1 MRLLVTGGLGFI
13 GSNFITWI
21 LEKIPGIYIINV
33 DKSTYCSN
41 IKNVPPSPNH
51 SHINVDITDVRAMK
65 EVFEKE
71 KPDMVIHF
79 AAQSHVDNSF
89 GDPIQFTIDNVLGT
103 HVLVHTAHEYGRLQK
118 FIHISTDEV
127 YGEVGPEETS
137 DEKSLL
143 NPTNPYAASK
153 AAAEFI
159 VRSYGHSY
167 NFPWIITRGNNVFG
181 PKQYPEKLIPKFI
194 NQIANGIPCTVHGS
208 GQTRRNFIYVDD
220 VSSAIQ
226 LILEKGELN
235 HFYNIGTRNEFSVL
249 EIFEKLAQPGST
261 VVYVPDRPFNDSR
274 YCIDSQALYDL
285 GWKEEI
291 TVDDAIQRTVK
302 WYSENKDWWLKKIN
316 LLETNG
322 LCI

>member
-21 LEKIPGIYIINV
+21 LEKRPDVYIINV
-33 DKSTYCSN
+33 DKCTYCSN
-41 IKNVPPSPNH
+41 IKNVSPSPNH
-51 SHINVDITDVRAMK
+51 HHIMADITDATVMK
-65 EVFEKE
+65 EIFDTE
-71 KPDMVIHF
+71 KPDVVIHF

-103 HVLVHTAHEYGRLQK
+103 HVLVHVAHEYGRLQK

-127 YGEVGPEETS
+127 YGEVGPNETS

-194 NQIANGIPCTVHGS
+194 NKIALGEPCPIHGT
-208 GQTRRNFIYVDD
+208 GRTRRNFIYVDD

-226 LILEKGELN
+226 IILEKGELN
-235 HFYNIGTRNEFSVL
+235 RFYNIGTSNEFSVL
-249 EIFEKLAQPGST
+249 EIFEKLARPGST
-261 VVYVPDRPFNDSR
+261 TVTVPDRPFNDSR
-274 YCIDSQALYDL
+274 YCIDSKTLTDL
-285 GWKEEI
+285 GWREE
-291 TVDDAIQRTVK
+291 VAFDDALQRTVN
-302 WYSENKDWWLKKIN
+302 WYIENKDWWY
-316 LLETNG
+316 
-322 LCI
+322 